1 MDNLSD
7 AEQRRRIMELVREK
21 EGVDC
26 PEIVVEHAMAVLGG
40 GLVNYR
46 CEEGDPRQELELTS
60 DEAAYVGLDMSLPDD
75 PETGGDD
82 PETGGF

>member
-1 MDNLSD
+1 MDNLSKE
-7 AEQRRRIMELVREK
+7 EQRQRIMELVRKK

-46 CEEGDPRQELELTS
+46 CEEGDPRQELELTA

-75 PETGGDD
+75 PMSLPDD